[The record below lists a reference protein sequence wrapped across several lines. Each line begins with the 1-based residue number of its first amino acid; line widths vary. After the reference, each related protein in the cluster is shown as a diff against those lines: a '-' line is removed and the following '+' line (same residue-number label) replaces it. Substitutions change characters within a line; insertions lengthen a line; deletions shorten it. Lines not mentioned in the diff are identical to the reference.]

1 MTRTIFLCIKVGIFI
16 KMKTTARFAVML
28 ILLLGNSSFIEQ
40 GRWLIAPQSRLSILG
55 TTNVNTF
62 KCMLD
67 SYTVNDTLEYSQGK
81 KSIEMKI
88 TKNKMRIPVR
98 SFNCGHKQITKD
110 FLETLK
116 SKEYPQLEISFRSF
130 TNRSITD
137 KSTVNGIVDITL
149 AGTTKR
155 FTVTYFARIPSTGVL
170 LLTGKQAVNFS
181 DFRLK
186 PPSKMMGMIQVQES
200 LEVEFNLMLK
210 TI

>member
-1 MTRTIFLCIKVGIFI
+1 MR
-16 KMKTTARFAVML
+16 TTARSAVWL
-28 ILLLGNSSFIEQ
+28 VLTLLLGSSGFIDQ

-62 KCMLD
+62 KCLLN
-67 SYTVNDTLEYSQGK
+67 SYSVNDTLEYTQGK
-81 KSIEMKI
+81 KSIDMRV

-98 SFNCGHKQITKD
+98 SFDCGNKQITKD

-130 TNRSITD
+130 TNNSITD
-137 KSTVNGIVDITL
+137 KSTVDGIVDISL

-155 FTVTYFARIPSTGVL
+155 YTVRYFARIPSTGVL

-181 DFRLK
+181 DFKLK
-186 PPSKMMGMIQVQES
+186 PPSKLMGMIQVQES

-210 TI
+210 TL